1 MVARRAGSG
10 SLRPDA
16 GVLTERTRTAGAGTG
31 PTWLRTL
38 ATAGPWLRCLAGRCR
53 ESGSSRAGA
62 HGPDGRLRRL
72 AAALLVA
79 IAASAFGAPALAQT
93 FVPADWSLKPGGLA
107 TGEQFRLLFLSST
120 KRDAT
125 ATEIATYNTFVQ
137 DLAAGGHTDI
147 QTHSAG
153 FRAVGCTADTDAR
166 DNTSTTG
173 TGVAIYWLNGAKVA
187 DHYADFYDGS

>member
-1 MVARRAGSG
+1 MRVEFSPAMVARRAGSG

-72 AAALLVA
+72 AA
-79 IAASAFGAPALAQT
+79 
-93 FVPADWSLKPGGLA
+93 
-107 TGEQFRLLFLSST
+107 
-120 KRDAT
+120 
-125 ATEIATYNTFVQ
+125 
-137 DLAAGGHTDI
+137 GGHTDI